1 MEHMMEVGKGKEG
14 REEWRE
20 EGREGEM
27 KKGRMEGEKVKR
39 GKGERKPVPVKCN
52 ISVITLA

>member
-1 MEHMMEVGKGKEG
+1 MEHMSEAGKGKEG
-14 REEWRE
+14 RE

-27 KKGRMEGEKVKR
+27 KKGRREGEKVKR
-39 GKGERKPVPVKCN
+39 GKRERKPAPVKCN

>member
-1 MEHMMEVGKGKEG
+1 MK
-14 REEWRE
+14 

-27 KKGRMEGEKVKR
+27 KERREEGRREGGREGEKREKR
-39 GKGERKPVPVKCN
+39 ERKPVPVKCN